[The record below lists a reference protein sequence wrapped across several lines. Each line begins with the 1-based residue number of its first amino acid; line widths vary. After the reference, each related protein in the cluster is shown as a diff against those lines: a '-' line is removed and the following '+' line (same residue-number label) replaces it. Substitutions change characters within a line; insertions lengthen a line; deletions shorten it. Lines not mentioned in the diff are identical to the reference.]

1 MYIIAMKGK
10 EREGAYAVKGD
21 KSDKMVYMFLDKD
34 DALRYAG
41 LLEADD
47 FPDMSVVEVDDREII
62 QACVT
67 SGNEYYVVTPD
78 DIVVAPREK
87 FLSNDSI

>member
-1 MYIIAMKGK
+1 MMYIIAIKGK

-34 DALRYAG
+34 DAVRYAG

-47 FPDMSVVEVDDREII
+47 FPDMSVVEVDDQEII
-62 QACVT
+62 QACVKH
-67 SGNEYYVVTPD
+67 GHEYFVVTPD
-78 DIVVAPREK
+78 DIVIPPR
-87 FLSNDSI
+87 

>member
-21 KSDKMVYMFLDKD
+21 KPDKMVYMFLDKD

-47 FPDMSVVEVDDREII
+47 FPEMSVVEVDDREII

-78 DIVVAPREK
+78 DIVVPPRE
-87 FLSNDSI
+87 

>member
-1 MYIIAMKGK
+1 MYILAVAGK
-10 EREGAYAVKGD
+10 EKEGAYAVKGD
-21 KSDKMVYMFLDKD
+21 KSEKMVYMFLDKD

-47 FPDMSVVEVDDREII
+47 FPDMLVVEVDDREII

-78 DIVVAPREK
+78 DIVVPPRE
-87 FLSNDSI
+87 

>member
-1 MYIIAMKGK
+1 MYILALTGHEK
-10 EREGAYAVKGD
+10 EGAYAIDQDND
-21 KSDKMVYMFLDKD
+21 KRMVYMFLDKD

-47 FPDMSVVEVDDREII
+47 FPEMSVVEVDDREII

-78 DIVVAPREK
+78 DIVIPPR
-87 FLSNDSI
+87 

>member
-1 MYIIAMKGK
+1 MYILAVAGK
-10 EREGAYAVKGD
+10 EKEGAYAVKGD
-21 KSDKMVYMFLDKD
+21 KSEKMVYMFLDKD

-47 FPDMSVVEVDDREII
+47 FPEMSVVEVDDREII

-78 DIVVAPREK
+78 DIVVPPRE
-87 FLSNDSI
+87 

>member
-1 MYIIAMKGK
+1 MYILAVAGK
-10 EREGAYAVKGD
+10 EKEDAYAVQGD

-47 FPDMSVVEVDDREII
+47 FPEMSVVEVDDREII

-78 DIVVAPREK
+78 DIVVPPRE
-87 FLSNDSI
+87 

>member
-1 MYIIAMKGK
+1 MYVLAIAGK
-10 EREGAYAVKGD
+10 EKEGAYAVKGD
-21 KSDKMVYMFLDKD
+21 KSEKMVYMFLDKD

-47 FPDMSVVEVDDREII
+47 FPEMSVVEVDDREII

-78 DIVVAPREK
+78 DIVVPPRE
-87 FLSNDSI
+87 

>member
-21 KSDKMVYMFLDKD
+21 KSEKMVYMFLDKD

-67 SGNEYYVVTPD
+67 SGNEYYVGTPD
-78 DIVVAPREK
+78 DIVVPPRE
-87 FLSNDSI
+87 